1 MDRQQDK
8 HYEEEQIETQ
18 GMGIEN
24 TEPVDDMRFFIG
36 LIKLMRETVVNGKGL
51 GRWKLIDSDQFIS
64 MLDELDDNLPVA
76 IQYGLQMYSERD
88 RILGNSEKDARD
100 RITTAEMRA
109 KATKENAQREAER
122 ILADAQD
129 EANAIVEDAQQRA
142 DFMVSEDEILRRARE
157 EARGIKN
164 DAAID
169 AREMLLKANHD
180 ALQLI
185 SGVEEELTLAL
196 ENVGRRRKELTDVNK
211 D

>member
-18 GMGIEN
+18 GMGYDN
-24 TEPVDDMRFFIG
+24 AEPVDDMRFFIG
-36 LIKLMRETVVNGKGL
+36 LIKLMRDTVMNGKGL
-51 GRWKLIDSDQFIS
+51 GRWKVIDSEQFTS
-64 MLDELDDNLPVA
+64 MLDELDENLPVA

-88 RILGNSEKDARD
+88 RILGNSETEARD

-109 KATKENAQREAER
+109 KATKEAAQREADR

-129 EANAIVEDAQQRA
+129 EANAILEDAQERA
-142 DFMVSEDEILRRARE
+142 DFMVSEEEILRRARE
-157 EARGIKN
+157 EARAIKN

-180 ALQLI
+180 ALQI
-185 SGVEEELTLAL
+185 IGGVEEELTLAL
-196 ENVGRRRKELTDVNK
+196 ENVSRRRKELTDVNK
-211 D
+211 E